1 MTDLIG
7 SEVSV
12 WNLNGA
18 TPPVW
23 ERRFSGRVRGF
34 SGNGDSIVV
43 EVTDSPNSD
52 PIKAALVRVY
62 FQGGQSE
69 RLVVGGP

>member
-12 WNLNGA
+12 WILNGA

-23 ERRFSGRVRGF
+23 ERRYSGRVRAC
-34 SGNGDSIVV
+34 STNADSVVV
-43 EVTDSPNSD
+43 EVTDSPTSD
-52 PIKAALVRVY
+52 PVKAALVRVY
-62 FQGGQSE
+62 FQNGQSE